1 MAERKNKRDDLI
13 RALSDADANR
23 LAVLAQARENA
34 KRAVLEKSSK
44 ANMEALRTA
53 EQMLA
58 TFQAD
63 KGLDGMGAGLCFKN
77 INEVHKY
84 LSEQGYKAALST
96 LYNDKKFFPKRKGVI
111 SLRAVKG
118 YIEAKKLEKRSASA
132 QQEAEADAG
141 LSSEARRLDADAALK
156 EKRGR
161 LLDLQLAKDQGALFP
176 AEVAERELAVR
187 AQAFRL
193 GLEGW
198 AAKAGEAIAA
208 TFGADPDL
216 AAKAVARVGGDPAKS
231 GELVAFLLSRVPAF
245 VTLFVDELAKALDD
259 YASGVWLTPDMA
271 ERMRA
276 WEQARALREVETCR
290 EACRLVAVSET
301 QAEVLAASFHV
312 ARRLTR

>member
-1 MAERKNKRDDLI
+1 MKRDDLI
-13 RALSDADANR
+13 RALSDADANQ

-58 TFQAD
+58 KFQAD
-63 KGLDGMGAGLCFKN
+63 KGLDDKGAGLSFKN
-77 INEVHKY
+77 INEVHRY

-111 SLRAVKG
+111 SLRKVKD
-118 YIEAKKLEKRSASA
+118 YVDAKKLEKRSASTKE
-132 QQEAEADAG
+132 EAESGAG
-141 LSSEARRLDADAALK
+141 LFSESRRLDADAALK

-161 LLDLQLAKDQGALFP
+161 LLDLQLAKDEGALFP
-176 AEVAERELAVR
+176 AETAERELAVR

-198 AAKAGEAIAA
+198 AAKVGETVAA

-216 AAKAVARVGGDPAKS
+216 AAKAVARVGGDPARS
-231 GELVAFLLSRVPAF
+231 GELVAFLLSRVSAF

-259 YASGVWLTPDMA
+259 YASGVWLTPEMA
-271 ERMRA
+271 DRMRA
-276 WEQARALREVETCR
+276 WEQARALRAAEVCR
-290 EACRLVAVSET
+290 EACRLVGAPEDR
-301 QAEVLAASFHV
+301 AEILAAAFLV

>member
-1 MAERKNKRDDLI
+1 MKRDDLI
-13 RALSDADANR
+13 RALSDADANQ

-34 KRAVLEKSSK
+34 KKAVLESSTK
-44 ANMEALRTA
+44 QTLEALRTA

-63 KGLDGMGAGLCFKN
+63 KGLDERGAGLCFKN

-84 LSEQGYKAALST
+84 LTQQGYKAALST
-96 LYNDKKFFPKRKGVI
+96 LYNDKKFFPRRKGVI
-111 SLRAVKG
+111 SLRAVKD
-118 YIEAKKLEKRSASA
+118 YIKAKKLGKRSVSA

-141 LSSEARRLDADAALK
+141 LSSESRRLDADAALK

-161 LLDLQLAKDQGALFP
+161 LLDLQLAKDEGALFP

-198 AAKAGEAIAA
+198 AAKAGESVAA
-208 TFGADPDL
+208 AFGADPDL
-216 AAKAVARVGGDPAKS
+216 AAKAVARVGGDPARS

-245 VTLFVDELAKALDD
+245 VALFVDELAKALDD
-259 YASGVWLTPDMA
+259 YASGVWLTPEMS

-276 WEQARALREVETCR
+276 WEQARALREAEVCR
-290 EACRLVAVSET
+290 EACRLVDAPES
-301 QAEVLAASFHV
+301 QAQALSAAFLV
-312 ARRLTR
+312 ARRLAR

>member
-1 MAERKNKRDDLI
+1 MAERKNKRDALI

-34 KRAVLEKSSK
+34 KAAVLEKSSK
-44 ANMEALRTA
+44 SNMEALRTA

-58 TFQAD
+58 KFQAD
-63 KGLDGMGAGLCFKN
+63 KGLDGTGAGLCFKN
-77 INEVHKY
+77 INEVHRY

-161 LLDLQLAKDQGALFP
+161 LLDLQLAKDEGALFP
-176 AEVAERELAVR
+176 AETAERELAVR

-198 AAKAGEAIAA
+198 AAKAGETVAA

-216 AAKAVARVGGDPAKS
+216 AAKAVVRVGGDPAKS

-290 EACRLVAVSET
+290 EACRLVGAPEDR
-301 QAEVLAASFHV
+301 AEALAAVFLV